1 MKSVSLSFLYM
12 RNTLANFNLLGK
24 IPFRR
29 HWFIFRV
36 TGLLISC
43 FIDFNKLVDIPS
55 FPQLFFE
62 GSCIILITSASFI

>member
-1 MKSVSLSFLYM
+1 MGI
-12 RNTLANFNLLGK
+12 TLANFSLLGK

-29 HWFIFRV
+29 HWFIIRV

-55 FPQLFFE
+55 FPQLLFR
-62 GSCIILITSASFI
+62 GSCCIILITSASFI